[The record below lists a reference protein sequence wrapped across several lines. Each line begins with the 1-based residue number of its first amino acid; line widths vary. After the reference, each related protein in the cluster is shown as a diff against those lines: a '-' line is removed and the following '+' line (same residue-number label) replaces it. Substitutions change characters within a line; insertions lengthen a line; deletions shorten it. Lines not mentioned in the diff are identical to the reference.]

1 MVCIYLSKHRENR
14 YIFKKGFVMEE
25 EKYCKENKKI
35 LEFLKENKEV
45 IITAPAFII
54 TVLGIL
60 YGIIRYFYSIM
71 AERFYGIPKFYFY
84 DSLQT
89 DYIIKVIF
97 FLALVMIFLSP
108 LMIKRFLKKNKLKF
122 FESLF
127 YSFCLAFLIFCLS
140 LVFCVSFII
149 DHLQLKGYD
158 LLLSVLCIIAG
169 IVSWIIY
176 FLVFRN
182 DLREYSNSDKQKTDE
197 DETVE
202 QKKSVKL
209 TTKGDRIAFAFAIVA
224 AICLLITS
232 ILMYNSIQFIP
243 ENKKEYEIIKESDT
257 GCKVVIGYYKDLAIL
272 MDGKI
277 NCLDKEKISFLEIV
291 RGEYRLESVENKKL
305 EYHVFNKIFC
315 KN

>member
-1 MVCIYLSKHRENR
+1 MK
-14 YIFKKGFVMEE
+14 E
-25 EKYCKENKKI
+25 EKYCRENKKI

-45 IITAPAFII
+45 IITAPSFVI

-60 YGIIRYFYSIM
+60 YGIIRYFFSIM
-71 AERFYGIPKFYFY
+71 AERFYGVPKFYFY

-108 LMIKRFLKKNKLKF
+108 FMIKRFLKKNKLKF

-127 YSFCLAFLIFCLS
+127 YSFFLAFLIFYLS
-140 LVFCVSFII
+140 LVFCISFII
-149 DHLQLKGYD
+149 NHLQLNRYD
-158 LLLSVLCIIAG
+158 LLLFVLCIVAG
-169 IVSWIIY
+169 IVSWIVY

-182 DLREYSNSDKQKTDE
+182 DLKEYSNSDKQKTDE
-197 DETVE
+197 DKVE

-209 TTKGDRIAFAFAIVA
+209 TTKEDKIAFAFAIVA
-224 AICLLITS
+224 AIGLLITS
-232 ILMYNSIQFIP
+232 LLMYNSIQFIP

-277 NCLDKEKISFLEIV
+277 NCLDKGKLSHLEIV
-291 RGEYRLESVENKKL
+291 RGEYRLESVKNKRL
-305 EYHVFNKIFC
+305 VYHVFNKISC
-315 KN
+315 EN